1 MSEVGQAAV
10 AASQQL
16 QNPWQLMVFLV
27 VVGIL
32 FFCASGWAVY
42 KMTARLFQSS
52 DSARDHLIQA
62 EKMYSE
68 NINKLREE
76 HATDLKELVRENH
89 QVMEL
94 WQKALEDNTKQ
105 TARQADAFERLT
117 AAISLQA
124 VQHRQ

>member
-1 MSEVGQAAV
+1 
-10 AASQQL
+10 
-16 QNPWQLMVFLV
+16 
-27 VVGIL
+27 
-32 FFCASGWAVY
+32 
-42 KMTARLFQSS
+42 MTARLFQSS

-62 EKMYSE
+62 EKMYSD
-68 NINKLREE
+68 NINRLREE